1 MLFKLNKIH
10 LSGSEVLPII
20 EGGKGVGVTNGI
32 TAGNFAKNDAIG
44 TFSGVNADFYDEN
57 GNRVPQTYKSTL
69 TRKEK
74 FEELINYA
82 IKGAIAQAK
91 IAHDIA
97 NGKGRIHMNIL
108 WEAGG
113 AKRVIE
119 GVFQKTKGLIH
130 GITCGAGLPYDLAE
144 IATKYK
150 VYYYPIVSSTR
161 AFSILWKRAYSKLG
175 KFLGG
180 VVYED
185 PWLAGGHVGLS
196 NKENPLIAEEPY
208 EKLTTLRKFMNSVG
222 LNDAAIIMAGGVWE
236 LSCWKDF
243 IDNKE
248 IGKIAFQFGTR
259 PLLTQE
265 SPISNAWKQKLLNLK
280 KEDILLNRFSPTGLP
295 SIAIKNDFLKN
306 LIERS
311 KRQVAYSLHSTDKY
325 SVPLTNKRGH
335 SIYISEENKT
345 DVFKWQADG
354 FNIYLKTPDHTVV
367 FVTQSEA
374 LKIREDQKNCKG
386 CLSSCVFSNWSDH
399 LPGNTTGAH
408 TDPRSFCIQN
418 TLQDVIHN
426 GDVEK
431 NLLFSGKSGYRFS
444 EDPLYRNNHI
454 PTIKE
459 LITKICNG
467 E

>member
-1 MLFKLNKIH
+1 MLLKLKKIH
-10 LSGSEVLPII
+10 LSGADVLPII
-20 EGGKGVGVTNGI
+20 EGGKGVGVTNGV
-32 TAGNFAKNDAIG
+32 TAGNFAKNNAIG
-44 TFSGVNADFYDEN
+44 TFSGVNADFYDED
-57 GNRVPQTYKSTL
+57 GVYVPQTFDSKL

-74 FEELINYA
+74 FERLIKYA
-82 IKGAIAQAK
+82 IKGAVAQAR

-97 NGKGRIHMNIL
+97 SGKGRIHMNIL

-119 GVFQKTKGLIH
+119 GVFEKTKGLIH

-144 IATKYK
+144 IATRYK

-185 PWLAGGHVGLS
+185 PWVAGGHVGLS
-196 NKENPLIAEEPY
+196 NKEDPLVAEEPY

-236 LSCWKDF
+236 LNSWKKF

-248 IGKIAFQFGTR
+248 VGKIAFQFGTR

-265 SPISNAWKQKLLNLK
+265 SPISMQWKQKLLNLN
-280 KEDILLNRFSPTGLP
+280 KENILLNRFSPTGLP
-295 SIAIKNDFLKN
+295 SIAIKNKFLN
-306 LIERS
+306 TLIQRS
-311 KRQVAYSLHSTDKY
+311 QRQILYSRSINDKY
-325 SVPLTNKRGH
+325 SIPLSNKRGNY
-335 SIYISEENKT
+335 IYISKNDTEN
-345 DVFKWQADG
+345 VAKWQSAG
-354 FNIYLKTPDHTVV
+354 FNIFLKTPDHTIV

-374 LKIREDQKNCKG
+374 MKIREDQKSCKG
-386 CLSSCVFSNWSDH
+386 CLSHCIFSNWSDH
-399 LPGNTTGAH
+399 LPGNTTGSH
-408 TDPRSFCIQN
+408 PDPRSFCIQN

-426 GDVEK
+426 GDVEN

-444 EDPLYRNNHI
+444 QDPLYKNKHI

-459 LITKICNG
+459 LIDKISIG